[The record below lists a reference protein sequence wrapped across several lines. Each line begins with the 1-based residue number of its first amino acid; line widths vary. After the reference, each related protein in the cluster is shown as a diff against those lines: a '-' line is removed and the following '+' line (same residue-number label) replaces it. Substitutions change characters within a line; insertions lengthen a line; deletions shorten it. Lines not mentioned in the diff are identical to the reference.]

1 MTRIPDFL
9 VFQLNTDIYAEE
21 RFPSYLWGMVDFRK
35 SCCYPG
41 ATLPNGELVLPT
53 LAFILCAYG
62 TYALIRAW
70 TRRNRRRFQ
79 PYQLLRR
86 RRQLTLVGST
96 GVGVGI
102 IILIAILG
110 LPSQYGNLSSAG
122 LISAS
127 WGQFASHSG
136 QVMPSQEIMPI
147 KPQTDSGQPVYASLH
162 PGTPAAQFQEGK
174 NASFPR
180 PGNKTRLKKPG
191 SPGKSLK
198 TAVPV
203 PKKEKAAAKQQ
214 AKNPKNKKKKPQS
227 ATDQKL
233 AATAP

>member
-1 MTRIPDFL
+1 M
-9 VFQLNTDIYAEE
+9 
-21 RFPSYLWGMVDFRK
+21 
-35 SCCYPG
+35 
-41 ATLPNGELVLPT
+41 LPT

-70 TRRNRRRFQ
+70 TRRSRRRFQ

-102 IILIAILG
+102 IILIAIIG
-110 LPSQYGNLSSAG
+110 LPSQYGNLSTAG
-122 LISAS
+122 ILAAS
-127 WGQFASHSG
+127 WGHDSYNSG
-136 QVMPSQEIMPI
+136 RVMPRQEIMPI
-147 KPQTDSGQPVYASLH
+147 KPHTDSGQPVYASLH
-162 PGTPAAQFQEGK
+162 PETPAAQFQEGK

-180 PGNKTRLKKPG
+180 PGSKTRLKKPG
-191 SPGKSLK
+191 SPGKTLK
-198 TAVPV
+198 TAAPA

-214 AKNPKNKKKKPQS
+214 AKTPKIKKKKPQPA

-233 AATAP
+233 AANAH